1 MTDRHRHGP
10 RWIFPILLLC
20 ACLVLPLVSPPSGA
34 AVLGAGDPSEGPL
47 HPVRIGGVAY
57 VPLEQLANVLG
68 ARVRRFPLKKKV
80 EFRSGAHTL
89 VFTWLSSVVSADHV
103 TYRMPLEARLR
114 GGLLHVPQSGVLPL
128 LEQVLGV
135 HLRAGRPAAR
145 PPAPVHPVLAQP
157 VLVGMRVEHDGD
169 RTRLVLRTDGDL
181 ARDRIVLEPEDD
193 AGMSLLVR
201 GVVLPSEGLAAC
213 QAAGHIREVSV
224 VPREDGVCIRIRPAG
239 GPVRRHLHVSD
250 GKVVLSLDAVRQPE
264 ADPGLWTIDTIV
276 IDPGHGGKDSG
287 AVGPGG
293 AREKDI
299 VLRVAKRLKPLLEK
313 RLHLRVVLT
322 RTRDVFVP
330 LRERSHSAIRS
341 GGRLFVSLHCNASKN
356 RRSRGAEVYF
366 LSDAK
371 TAEAAEVAE
380 RENAVLRFEEEGDGS
395 PGEDN
400 AELRSIEFGLLSTQF
415 LKESQDLSACVRT
428 EIAQTVTSL
437 DDRGVKQANFYVMR
451 GTMGAMP
458 SLLIEMGFLSNPAEE
473 KLLRSTAFQKGVAE
487 AVFRG
492 IRTFIHRYDSQ
503 LSSHR

>member
-1 MTDRHRHGP
+1 MTDRHRYGL
-10 RWIFPILLLC
+10 RWISPILLLC
-20 ACLVLPLVSPPSGA
+20 ACLVLPMVSPPAGA
-34 AVLGAGDPSEGPL
+34 AVLGAGDPSEGRL
-47 HPVRIGGVAY
+47 HPVRIDGVAY
-57 VPLEQLANVLG
+57 LPLEQLADALG

-80 EFRSGAHTL
+80 ELRAGAHTL

-135 HLRAGRPAAR
+135 HLLAGRPAAR
-145 PPAPVHPVLAQP
+145 PPAPVQP
-157 VLVGMRVEHDGD
+157 ILVDMQVEHKGD
-169 RTRLVLRTDGDL
+169 RTRLVLRADGDL
-181 ARDRIVLEPEDD
+181 ARDRIVLEPGDD

-201 GVVLPSEGLAAC
+201 GVGLPPEGVASC
-213 QAAGHIREVSV
+213 RAAGHIREVSAI
-224 VPREDGVCIRIRPAG
+224 PLEDGVRIRIRSAG
-239 GPVRRHLHVSD
+239 GPVRRDLQVSGD
-250 GKVVLSLDAVRQPE
+250 QVVLSLDAVRQPE

-276 IDPGHGGKDSG
+276 IDPGHGGKDPG
-287 AVGPGG
+287 AVGRGG

-322 RTRDVFVP
+322 RTGDVFVP
-330 LRERSHSAIRS
+330 LRERSRIAIRG

-380 RENAVLRFEEEGDGS
+380 RENAVLRFEEEGDGA
-395 PGEDN
+395 PGEAD

-428 EIAQTVTSL
+428 EIAQTVTDL
-437 DDRGVKQANFYVMR
+437 EDRGVKQANFYVMR